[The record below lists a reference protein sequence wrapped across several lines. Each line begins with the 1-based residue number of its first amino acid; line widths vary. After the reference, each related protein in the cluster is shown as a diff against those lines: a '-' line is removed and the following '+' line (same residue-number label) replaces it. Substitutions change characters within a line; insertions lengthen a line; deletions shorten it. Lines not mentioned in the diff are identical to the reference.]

1 MNGSK
6 GPPALCG
13 CGQTPLFCLIR
24 ATRYPSAQTPKQENT
39 CAHGPWSRTGSR
51 CKEIELPT
59 PEPKGTEVLLE
70 VTHCGVCHSD
80 LHIWEGYYDVG
91 GGQKM
96 SLVDRGVTLPLAMGH
111 EIVGRV
117 VKLGPDA
124 KGVKVGD
131 LRIVFPWLGCGT
143 CEKCLAE
150 DDNMCAVAA
159 RSLGVYPN
167 GGYGTHVI
175 APHPRHLVDPG
186 TLDPAVA
193 ATYACS
199 GITVY
204 SAIKKAMPLTPTQAI
219 VLVGAGGLGLNAIAV
234 LKALKHQNIISVDI
248 SAGKARSGAEGR
260 RAQGG
265 GRQRRG
271 PGRSPSASS
280 EAAGGPVLA
289 VIDLVN
295 GTATARF
302 AFGALRK
309 GGKLIQVG
317 LFGGELMLPL
327 PIMAIRALTVQGSY
341 VGNPKE
347 LRELVKLA
355 QDGDASGAAGRHG
368 AAEPGLRRADAPA
381 RRQGHRPAGPEGGG
395 AWHERRRSPH
405 ARSS

>member
-1 MNGSK
+1 MRAWAVVENG
-6 GPPALCG
+6 A
-13 CGQTPLFCLIR
+13 PL
-24 ATRYPSAQTPKQENT
+24 
-39 CAHGPWSRTGSR
+39 
-51 CKEIELPT
+51 KEIELPT
-59 PEPKGTEVLLE
+59 PEPQGTEVLVE

-80 LHIWEGYYDVG
+80 LHIWEGYYDIG

-96 SLVDRGVTLPLAMGH
+96 SLKDRGVVLPLAMGH

-117 VKLGPDA
+117 AKLGPDA

-143 CEKCLAE
+143 CDKCQAE
-150 DDNMCAVAA
+150 EDNMCLVP
-159 RSLGVYPN
+159 RSLGVYAN

-186 TLDPAVA
+186 TLDPGVA

-204 SAIKKAMPLTPTQAI
+204 SAIRKAMPLPPDEAI
-219 VLVGAGGLGLNAIAV
+219 VVVGAGGLGLNALAV
-234 LKALKHQNIISVDI
+234 LKAMGHQHTIVVDI
-248 SAGKARSGAEGR
+248 SPAKRDAALAAGAHKVVDGNGEDVAKRIMA
-260 RAQGG
+260 
-265 GRQRRG
+265 
-271 PGRSPSASS
+271 
-280 EAAGGPVLA
+280 AAGGPVLA

-295 GTATARF
+295 GTQTARF

-317 LFGGELMLPL
+317 LFGGELTLPL
-327 PIMAIRALTVQGSY
+327 PLMAIRALTVQGSY

-355 QDGDASGAAGRHG
+355 QDGALQALPVAMVPQAQAYDALMRLRDGAVTGRLILRSE
-368 AAEPGLRRADAPA
+368 AA
-381 RRQGHRPAGPEGGG
+381 
-395 AWHERRRSPH
+395 
-405 ARSS
+405 

>member
-1 MNGSK
+1 LTSPGRALSIRHDASFKGDPIMRAWAVVENG
-6 GPPALCG
+6 
-13 CGQTPLFCLIR
+13 QPLR
-24 ATRYPSAQTPKQENT
+24 
-39 CAHGPWSRTGSR
+39 
-51 CKEIELPT
+51 EIELPT

-96 SLVDRGVTLPLAMGH
+96 SLADRGVTLPLAMGH

-124 KGVKVGD
+124 TGVKAGD

-143 CEKCLAE
+143 CATCLAE
-150 DDNMCAVAA
+150 EDNMCTVAA
-159 RSLGVYPN
+159 RSLGVYQN

-186 TLDPAVA
+186 TVDPALA

-204 SAIKKAMPLTPTQAI
+204 SAIKKTMPLPPTEAI

-248 SAGKARSGAEGR
+248 SPEKRDAALKAGAHKVVDGSGEGAAVTKR
-260 RAQGG
+260 ILD
-265 GRQRRG
+265 
-271 PGRSPSASS
+271 
-280 EAAGGPVLA
+280 AAGGPVLA
-289 VIDLVN
+289 VVDLVN
-295 GTATARF
+295 GTSPARF
-302 AFGALRK
+302 AFNALRK
-309 GGKLIQVG
+309 GGKLVQVG

-347 LRELVKLA
+347 LRELIKLA
-355 QDGDASGAAGRHG
+355 QDGSLPALPIATVPQNQAHDAMMRLRDGKVTGRLVLKAEAA
-368 AAEPGLRRADAPA
+368 
-381 RRQGHRPAGPEGGG
+381 
-395 AWHERRRSPH
+395 
-405 ARSS
+405 